1 MKNYI
6 QKIINVF
13 TASGHS
19 ENVTKEVHQWL
30 LDEEHADEKE
40 AALNALWKE
49 TEGKVDSGTWTSLE
63 NVYSK
68 IGVSAGTKN
77 SIGYFPGNMWQQ
89 SLYLL

>member
-40 AALNALWKE
+40 AALNTLWKE
-49 TEGKVDSGTWTSLE
+49 TEGKVD
-63 NVYSK
+63 
-68 IGVSAGTKN
+68 
-77 SIGYFPGNMWQQ
+77 F
-89 SLYLL
+89 

>member
-6 QKIINVF
+6 QKITNVF

-40 AALNALWKE
+40 AALNTLWKE
-49 TEGKVDSGTWTSLE
+49 TEGKVDSGTWTS
-63 NVYSK
+63 
-68 IGVSAGTKN
+68 
-77 SIGYFPGNMWQQ
+77 
-89 SLYLL
+89 